1 MDVLTDAL
9 EAIHVT
15 SLLSGRLELT
25 APWGMRKAPKSPGFF
40 VVIRGTAWFEMDGLD
55 APVQLGSG
63 DLVLLPHGLAHSL
76 RDALT
81 TPLVSSEQIFTG
93 CPRRQ
98 NCQPGGVFTY
108 GGGGALTS
116 IVGGKIEFENGPT
129 NPLLRSLPPM
139 IHVRGDNGTPMPWLD
154 TCLQFIAMEM
164 SSGQP
169 GASTIV
175 SRLAD
180 ILFVQAI
187 RAHVIASG
195 ADAKG
200 WLRALSD
207 PHIGKALSLI
217 HEQPNA
223 PWSVET
229 LAAEVAMSRSA
240 FAARFSE
247 LVEEPPLTY
256 LTRWR
261 MQRAS
266 KLLRSSNDTIAT
278 VASKVGY
285 DAEAAFSKAF
295 KRWMGNAPGA
305 FRKAQTITDSGSFNS
320 R

>member
-15 SLLSGRLELT
+15 SLLSGRLELS
-25 APWGMRKAPKSPGFF
+25 APWGIRKAPKSPGFF
-40 VVIRGTAWFEMDGLD
+40 VVTRGTCWFQMDGLD
-55 APVQLGSG
+55 APIQLYGG
-63 DLVLLPHGLAHSL
+63 DLVLLPHGHAHSL
-76 RDALT
+76 RDSLA
-81 TPLVSSEQIFTG
+81 TPLVSAEQVFGG
-93 CPRRQ
+93 CPQRK
-98 NCQPGGVFTY
+98 NCQPGGVFAF
-108 GGGGALTS
+108 GGGGAVTTL
-116 IVGGKIEFENGPT
+116 VGGKIQFEDAGT

-187 RAHVIASG
+187 RAHVQSSG
-195 ADAKG
+195 AHAKG
-200 WLRALSD
+200 WLSALSD
-207 PHIGKALSLI
+207 PQIGKALSLI
-217 HEQPNA
+217 HEQPHA
-223 PWSVET
+223 PWSVES
-229 LAAEVAMSRSA
+229 LASEVAMSRSS
-240 FAARFSE
+240 FSARFGE

-266 KLLRSSNDTIAT
+266 KLLRTGDDTIAT
-278 VASKVGY
+278 VAGKVGY

-295 KRWMGNAPGA
+295 KRWMGTAPGA
-305 FRKAQTITDSGSFNS
+305 YRRGPVTSLSA
-320 R
+320 

>member
-9 EAIHVT
+9 ESIHIK
-15 SLLSGRLELT
+15 SLLSGRLELS
-25 APWGMRKAPKSPGFF
+25 APWGIHKAPKSPGFF
-40 VVIRGTAWFEMDGLD
+40 VVTRGTCLFEMDGLD
-55 APVQLGSG
+55 APVQVCGG
-63 DLVLLPHGLAHSL
+63 DLVLLPHGRAHSL

-81 TPLVSSEQIFTG
+81 TPVVPAEQLFDG
-93 CPRRQ
+93 CPQRK
-98 NCQPGGVFTY
+98 NCQPGGVFHF
-108 GGGGALTS
+108 GGGGAVTT
-116 IVGGKIEFENGPT
+116 IVGGKITFEDGPA
-129 NPLLRSLPPM
+129 NPLVRSLPPM

-154 TCLQFIAMEM
+154 TCLQFIATEM

-187 RAHVIASG
+187 RAHVLASG
-195 ADAKG
+195 AEARG
-200 WLRALSD
+200 WLSALSD
-207 PHIGKALSLI
+207 PQIGKALALI
-217 HEQPNA
+217 HERPAA
-223 PWSVET
+223 PWSVES
-229 LAAEVAMSRSA
+229 LASDVAMSRSA

-261 MQRAS
+261 MQHAS
-266 KLLRSSNDTIAT
+266 KLLRAGDETIAA

-295 KRWMGNAPGA
+295 KRWMGSAPGA
-305 FRKAQTITDSGSFNS
+305 YRRDARIGELAN
-320 R
+320 

>member
-25 APWGMRKAPKSPGFF
+25 APWGIRKAPKSPGFF
-40 VVIRGTAWFEMDGLD
+40 VVTRGTCWFEMDGVD
-55 APVQLGSG
+55 APLQVSGG
-63 DLVLLPHGLAHSL
+63 DLVLLPHGHAHSL
-76 RDALT
+76 RDSLT
-81 TPLVSSEQIFTG
+81 TPLVPAEQVFEA
-93 CPRRQ
+93 CPQRK
-98 NCQPGGVFTY
+98 NCQPGGVFAY
-108 GGGGALTS
+108 GGGGAATTL
-116 IVGGKIEFENGPT
+116 VGGKIEFEDAGT

-187 RAHVIASG
+187 RAHVVSNG
-195 ADAKG
+195 ANAKG
-200 WLRALSD
+200 WLSALSD
-207 PHIGKALSLI
+207 PQIGKALALI
-217 HEQPNA
+217 HEQPHA
-223 PWSVET
+223 PWSVES
-229 LAAEVAMSRSA
+229 LASAVAMSRSS
-240 FAARFSE
+240 FSARFGE

-261 MQRAS
+261 MQCAT
-266 KLLRSSNDTIAT
+266 KLLRSGDDTIAT
-278 VASKVGY
+278 VAGKVGY

-295 KRWMGNAPGA
+295 KRWMGLAPGA
-305 FRKAQTITDSGSFNS
+305 YRRDPGGPAKAQNIGS
-320 R
+320 

>member
-9 EAIHVT
+9 EAIHVKG
-15 SLLSGRLELT
+15 LLSGRLELT
-25 APWGMRKAPKSPGFF
+25 APWGIAKAPKSPGFF
-40 VVIRGTAWFEMDGLD
+40 VVTRGTCWFEMDGLD
-55 APVQLGSG
+55 APVQIGGG

-76 RDALT
+76 RDSLT
-81 TPLVSSEQIFTG
+81 TPLKSADEIFARF
-93 CPRRQ
+93 PQRK
-98 NCQPGGVFTY
+98 NCQPGGVFAF
-108 GGGGALTS
+108 GGGGALTT
-116 IVGGKIEFENGPT
+116 IVGGRIEFEDGVA
-129 NPLLRSLPPM
+129 NPLMRSLPPM
-139 IHVRGDNGTPMPWLD
+139 IHIRGDRGTPQPWLD
-154 TCLQFIAMEM
+154 TCLQFIATEM

-187 RAHVIASG
+187 RAYVAERG
-195 ADAKG
+195 ADANG

-207 PHIGKALSLI
+207 PQIGRALAMI
-217 HEQPNA
+217 HEHPGA
-223 PWSVET
+223 PWSVES

-240 FAARFSE
+240 FSARFSE

-256 LTRWR
+256 VTRWR

-266 KLLRSSNDTIAT
+266 KLLRSSDDTIAS

-295 KRWMGNAPGA
+295 KRWMGSAPGA
-305 FRKAQTITDSGSFNS
+305 FRRQVLST
-320 R
+320 

>member
-9 EAIHVT
+9 EAIHIT
-15 SLLSGRLELT
+15 SVVSGRLELS

-40 VVIRGTAWFEMDGLD
+40 VVIRGSAWFEMDGMD
-55 APVQLGSG
+55 APLQIGGG

-76 RDALT
+76 RDSLS
-81 TPLVSSEQIFTG
+81 TPLVPAEQIFSG
-93 CPRRQ
+93 CPQRKD
-98 NCQPGGVFTY
+98 CQPGGVFAY
-108 GGGGALTS
+108 GGGGALTTV
-116 IVGGKIEFENGPT
+116 VGGKIQFEDGAN
-129 NPLLRSLPPM
+129 NPLLRALPPM
-139 IHVRGDNGTPMPWLD
+139 IHVRGDNGTPMPWLE
-154 TCLQFIAMEM
+154 TCLRFIATEM
-164 SSGQP
+164 ASGQP

-187 RAHVIASG
+187 RAHVLTRG
-195 ADAKG
+195 DEAKG

-207 PHIGKALSLI
+207 PQIGRALSMI
-217 HEQPNA
+217 HEHPGA
-223 PWSVET
+223 PWSVES

-240 FAARFSE
+240 FSARFSE

-266 KLLRSSNDTIAT
+266 KLLRSSDETIAG
-278 VASKVGY
+278 VAAKVGY

-295 KRWMGNAPGA
+295 KRWLGTAPGA
-305 FRKAQTITDSGSFNS
+305 YRRGAAATAATAIAS
-320 R
+320 

>member
-9 EAIHVT
+9 EAIHVKG
-15 SLLSGRLELT
+15 LLSGRIELT
-25 APWGMRKAPKSPGFF
+25 APWGLSKAPKSPGFF
-40 VVIRGTAWFEMDGLD
+40 VVTRGTCWLELEGGPG
-55 APVQLGSG
+55 PVQIAGG
-63 DLVLLPHGLAHSL
+63 DFVLLPHGHAHTVRDSL
-76 RDALT
+76 D
-81 TPLVSSEQIFTG
+81 TPLTSFDTVLQG
-93 CPRRQ
+93 CPKQ
-98 NCQPGGVFTY
+98 QGCQPGGVFAW

-116 IVGGKIEFENGPT
+116 IIGGRFEFEDGPA
-129 NPLLRSLPPM
+129 NPLLQSLPAM
-139 IHVRGDNGTPMPWLD
+139 IHIRGDQGTPQPWLD
-154 TCLQFIAMEM
+154 ACLQFIATEM
-164 SSGQP
+164 LSGQP

-187 RAHVIASG
+187 RAHVAQSG
-195 ADAKG
+195 AEAKG

-207 PHIGKALSLI
+207 PQIGRALALI
-217 HEQPNA
+217 HERPGD
-223 PWSVET
+223 PWTVES
-229 LAAEVAMSRSA
+229 LAEAVAMSRSA

-266 KLLRSSNDTIAT
+266 RLLRAGGDT
-278 VASKVGY
+278 VAAVAAKVGY

-295 KRWMGNAPGA
+295 KRWMGLAPGA
-305 FRKAQTITDSGSFNS
+305 FRRDGMALA